1 MIDSGDIMSALS
13 YFCYDSDFKPFRQ
26 KVFGKECLVSTEGH
40 ILLVIKNFIDED
52 FFDYAHSD
60 FPKDVENVIGD
71 VSTTDTLSIHAL
83 ERALDKIPKEKKYIE
98 ECKNCKGTGV
108 VVWKH
113 TDMDGK
119 THETETFCPV
129 CDGMGWIRT
138 DGTSIPLD
146 VSSYVLQP
154 FVPGYLVSV
163 CGKCFHPELMNR
175 VLFALKALGS
185 PKTQFGFDKRDGYDS
200 LIITNEDFTIVVAG
214 VVNGVE
220 ESFKIIEC

>member
-1 MIDSGDIMSALS
+1 MVVSEDIKRALS

-40 ILLVIKNFIDED
+40 ILLVVKNFIDED
-52 FFDYAHSD
+52 FDYGKTD
-60 FPKDVENVIGD
+60 IPKDIESAIGELD
-71 VSTTDTLSIHAL
+71 TTDTFSIQAVESAL
-83 ERALDKIPKEKKYIE
+83 NKIPKEKTYIE
-98 ECKNCKGTGV
+98 ECKNCKGSGV
-108 VVWKH
+108 VIWKH
-113 TDMDGK
+113 IDIDGK

-129 CDGMGWIRT
+129 CNGVGKITADGNI
-138 DGTSIPLD
+138 IPQD
-146 VSSYVLQP
+146 ISSLVLQP
-154 FVPGYLVSV
+154 FISGYLVSL

-185 PKTQFGFDKRDGYDS
+185 PKMQFGFDKRDGYDS